1 MLFSQQIIVK
11 LSFLLL
17 NGAVRIN
24 SNVCLKTLLRLLQG
38 MKPFQPDSL
47 TGLDDITTDADAM
60 IISCLQEKKV
70 LLFLIGIHFRQDW
83 IVSKKVCT
91 LNKNR
96 MLLHLG
102 VNSHCDRWIS
112 FSAVTN
118 AGTMV
123 NGHWLAVIL
132 STRWGGKGEGSWEWR
147 DSVGKEGD
155 TVSLG
160 IFSSWVMA
168 NVTTLPVLITN

>member
-132 STRWGGKGEGSWEWR
+132 STRLGGGEGGGGIVR
-147 DSVGKEGD
+147 MEGFCRK
-155 TVSLG
+155 G
-160 IFSSWVMA
+160 GGYC
-168 NVTTLPVLITN
+168 